1 MLCFVI
7 PVQLKNKSI
16 DMIVVVV
23 KKVKD
28 FIALLLELQNDER
41 VLEPFTNL
49 C

>member
-1 MLCFVI
+1 MFT
-7 PVQLKNKSI
+7 KFI

-41 VLEPFTNL
+41 DFEPFTHL